1 MSKRSRHAQ
10 GHASGRPGGAP
21 RGAAAAGAGRGAR
34 GGRGQGRAGDKGAGG
49 AAQALPALSSL
60 SDVPPFDKLSMSE
73 AQREAYARDVA
84 ALEAEGIDAREVEP
98 ACVVR
103 LDRSFPAVVAAS
115 GIVRAEFSFRFG
127 VVREPSAAV
136 GDWVCLRRPHDH
148 DMAVIEF
155 VLPRESDI
163 ARWRGGS
170 RGKRQTLAA
179 NVDVVLV
186 AQALGRRELDLDR
199 IVRSAVIAEDCH
211 ARAAVVLTKA
221 DRAGAEL
228 LERDLGLVRR
238 TLGEDCPLAVTA
250 AGVGAGAG
258 GAGAARRDAGADV
271 GALAEVCRRERVRW
285 GVEGVCGLVPR
296 GTVAIVLG
304 ESGAGK
310 STLLN
315 ALLGHEALEVGR
327 VRERD
332 DAGRHTTVARRMV
345 DLPGAGVIVDEP
357 GLRSLPL
364 VGHERG
370 LARIFPDVAEA
381 ASLCRFRDCTHTIE
395 PGCEVLARVRAG
407 EIPRERADAYVALAQ
422 EMRRSAGTLDPDI
435 TL

>member
-1 MSKRSRHAQ
+1 MSRRSRHAQ
-10 GHASGRPGGAP
+10 GHASGRSGGAP

-34 GGRGQGRAGDKGAGG
+34 GGRGQGRAADKGAGG

-84 ALEAEGIDAREVEP
+84 ALEAEGIDVREVEP

-228 LERDLGLVRR
+228 LGRDLGLVRR

-250 AGVGAGAG
+250 AGAGAG

-370 LARIFPDVAEA
+370 LARVFPDVAEA